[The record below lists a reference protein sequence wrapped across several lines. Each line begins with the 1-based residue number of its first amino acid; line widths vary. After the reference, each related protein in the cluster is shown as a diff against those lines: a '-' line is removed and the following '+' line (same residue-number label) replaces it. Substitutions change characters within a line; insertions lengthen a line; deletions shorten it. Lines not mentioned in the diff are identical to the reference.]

1 MDLSSDEEGHVA
13 EGAALASSPKRS
25 RLLAS
30 VLQTPPGTPVAMPFV
45 NFSNGNDNDQ
55 WSSAVLQVSEF
66 ALSLTLPV

>member
-1 MDLSSDEEGHVA
+1 VDLSSDEEGHVA